1 MKKIIIDAGHGGKD
15 SGATGN
21 GLLEKDI
28 TLTIS
33 KYLKEYLDSHYTGF
47 EAKLTRNSDVFIEL
61 SERANISNR
70 YDADVFISNHVN
82 AGGGTGYESYIYSKP
97 SAGSIQLQKLVNM
110 EALETAKKYGLGS
123 HGDDTKR
130 ENLAVVRRT
139 DMPAIL
145 TEIDYID
152 SSDSELLKNDEF
164 LRDMAGAYT
173 RGIAKFLGLPGKSK
187 PQGAVQEMKISEA
200 TQKAI
205 EKLESYGIIQKEY
218 KVTKEYEITLISMLN
233 GLVKAI
239 ESGKL
244 KAKE

>member
-97 SAGSIQLQKLVNM
+97 SAGSIQLQKLVNT

-130 ENLAVVRRT
+130 GNLAVVRRT
-139 DMPAIL
+139 HMPAIL
-145 TEIDYID
+145 TEISYID

-164 LRDMAGAYT
+164 LRDMAGAYA
-173 RGIAKFLGLPGKSK
+173 RGIAKFLALPSKSIPK
-187 PQGAVQEMKISEA
+187 GAVQEMKISEA
-200 TQKAI
+200 AQNAI
-205 EKLESYGIIQKEY
+205 EKLESYGIIQKDY